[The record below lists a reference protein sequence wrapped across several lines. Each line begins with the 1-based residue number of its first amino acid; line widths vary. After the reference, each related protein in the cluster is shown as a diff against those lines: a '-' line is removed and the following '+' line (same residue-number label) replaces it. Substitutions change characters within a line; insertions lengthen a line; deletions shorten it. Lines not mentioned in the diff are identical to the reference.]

1 MCRVDHQMGAIKKG
15 FSESRSNVKFS
26 FATQVIGRT
35 VLQFIS
41 SHLGCFYQACL
52 TLMQLTNNTDLC

>member
-1 MCRVDHQMGAIKKG
+1 MSRVDHQIGAIKKG

-26 FATQVIGRT
+26 FVTQVIGRR

-41 SHLGCFYQACL
+41 SHLGCFYQARL
-52 TLMQLTNNTDLC
+52 KLIQ

>member
-1 MCRVDHQMGAIKKG
+1 MSRVDHQIGAIKKG

-26 FATQVIGRT
+26 FVRQVIGRR

-41 SHLGCFYQACL
+41 SYIVTWGVFIRHAL
-52 TLMQLTNNTDLC
+52 N

>member
-1 MCRVDHQMGAIKKG
+1 MSRVDHQIGAIKKG

-26 FATQVIGRT
+26 FVTQVIGRR

-41 SHLGCFYQACL
+41 SYIVTWGVFTRHAL
-52 TLMQLTNNTDLC
+52 N